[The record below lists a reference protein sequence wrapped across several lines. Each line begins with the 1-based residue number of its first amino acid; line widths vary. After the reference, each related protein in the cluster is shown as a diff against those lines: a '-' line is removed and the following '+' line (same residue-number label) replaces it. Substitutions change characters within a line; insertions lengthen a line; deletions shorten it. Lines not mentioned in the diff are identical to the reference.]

1 MSKEFISSI
10 DEILKDLKE
19 GKMVIMVDDED
30 RENEGDLIVP
40 AEKVDDHAINFMATH
55 GRGLICLSLTE
66 ERVKELEIP
75 LMAQN
80 NQGRDTTAFTVS
92 IEAKEGVTTGI
103 SAQDRATTIHTAI
116 NSNKTKDDIMSPGHI
131 FPLVARDGGVLV
143 RAGHTE
149 ASVDLARL
157 AGFKPAGVICEIMND
172 DGTMARVP
180 DLINFSKKHNIKIGR
195 IVDLIS
201 YRRKK
206 DNFINKSYDS
216 KITIKRGYD
225 FDIKIFESVFDST
238 EQIVLSKGKLNDNAP
253 VLVRVHVTDYFDNL
267 FGNYGSNDESL
278 HKSIELINSEGRG
291 VLILIRDSGQS
302 IINNLITSRDKKTYK
317 QKNNGNDNDELRIY
331 GMGAQILSEL
341 GVKKMILLTN
351 TEWKFIGLD
360 AYDISI
366 VETRLLSKV
375 WKRKKIISF

>member
-1 MSKEFISSI
+1 MSTDFISSI
-10 DEILKDLKE
+10 DEILKDLKQ

-40 AEKVDDHAINFMATH
+40 AEKVNDHAINFMATY

-66 ERVKELEIP
+66 KRVKDLDLP

-80 NQGRDTTAFTVS
+80 NQGRDTTAFTIS
-92 IEAKEGVTTGI
+92 IESREGVTTGI
-103 SAQDRATTIHTAI
+103 SAQDRATTIQTAI
-116 NSNKTKDDIMSPGHI
+116 NENKTKNDIVSPGHI

-180 DLINFSKKHNIKIGR
+180 DLINFSKKHDIKIGR

-216 KITIKRGYD
+216 KITIKPGYD
-225 FDIKIFESVFDST
+225 FNIKIFESIFDST
-238 EQIVLSKGKLNDNAP
+238 EQIVLSKGSLDDGSP

-267 FGNYGSNDESL
+267 FGNYGSDDESL
-278 HKSIELINSEGRG
+278 HKSIELINNEGRG

-302 IINNLITSRDKKTYK
+302 IISNLITGRDEKNKK
-317 QKNNGNDNDELRIY
+317 QKNNGDDNDELRIY

-341 GVKKMILLTN
+341 GVKRMILLTN

-360 AYDISI
+360 AYDITI
-366 VETRLLSKV
+366 VETRLLSNV
-375 WKRKKIISF
+375 